1 MQHAHQGFFQDNDED
16 GAMAKYSDGMR
27 GRYVPSMWNHSDLKL
42 GGWGWRY
49 VPPRKFFMPRKV
61 IIESVLHHSSCL

>member
-27 GRYVPSMWNHSDLKL
+27 GRYVPSMWNHSGLKL
-42 GGWGWRY
+42 GGGGGDMLPQGNFLCFAR
-49 VPPRKFFMPRKV
+49 
-61 IIESVLHHSSCL
+61 